1 MVVHRSASRDD
12 GREKR
17 RFVPRCALAE
27 DRRLVMPRVSSPDI
41 VIFSYPRSGKCFL
54 LQLIKLSLVD
64 RTLIQQLLR

>member
-17 RFVPRCALAE
+17 RFVPRWALAE

-41 VIFSYPRSGKCFL
+41 VISATHQASAFCFS
-54 LQLIKLSLVD
+54 
-64 RTLIQQLLR
+64 

>member
-27 DRRLVMPRVSSPDI
+27 DRRLVMPRVSSPAI
-41 VIFSYPRSGKCFL
+41 VMSATRAQASAFCFS
-54 LQLIKLSLVD
+54 
-64 RTLIQQLLR
+64 